1 MFVQLATPG
10 RQRRRSRA
18 RNPDD
23 DLSICSHNFD
33 DLNPFIDTR
42 YLDPEYVKRKI
53 EDEGAYLPTICSIC
67 KFKIIPFK
75 NIIFYDLFSFHY
87 SFLYLIFVHNTK
99 TTNYSL

>member
-1 MFVQLATPG
+1 MFVQLATPK

-18 RNPDD
+18 RTLDD

-53 EDEGAYLPTICSIC
+53 EDEDAYLPTIYSIC

-75 NIIFYDLFSFHY
+75 
-87 SFLYLIFVHNTK
+87 K
-99 TTNYSL
+99 

>member
-1 MFVQLATPG
+1 MFVQLATPK

-53 EDEGAYLPTICSIC
+53 EDEDAYLPTICSIC
-67 KFKIIPFK
+67 KCKIIPFK
-75 NIIFYDLFSFHY
+75 
-87 SFLYLIFVHNTK
+87 K
-99 TTNYSL
+99 